1 MNEEVNVNVNEANEE
16 QEVKTYTQ
24 DEVME
29 LLQKEADKRVTEALK
44 KQEKKYQKEMAKQKS
59 LVGLD
64 EETRARA
71 EKEQRIADLEEQLM
85 QYKLANTKTEIAKV
99 LSNRG
104 LDANLVDFVVTNDDT
119 EECLAKIETLDKI
132 VKKMVK
138 AEVEK
143 KLPIYA
149 STPKMSINTEKMTKE
164 QFNKLPLMELQQIY
178 MTNKDL
184 YTELTKR

>member
-1 MNEEVNVNVNEANEE
+1 MDVNVNKTDGE

-24 DEVME
+24 EEVME

-64 EETRARA
+64 EEARAKA

-85 QYKLANTKTEIAKV
+85 KYKLANTKSEIAKV
-99 LSNRG
+99 LNNRG
-104 LDANLVDFVVTNDDT
+104 LDANLVEFVVTSDDT
-119 EECLAKIETLDKI
+119 DECLAKIEQLDKI

-143 KLPIYA
+143 KLPNYA
-149 STPKMSINTEKMTKE
+149 TTPKMSVQSEGMTKE
-164 QFNKLPLMELQQIY
+164 QFNKLSLAEQSELLK
-178 MTNKDL
+178 TNK
-184 YTELTKR
+184 ELVMNLLEK

>member
-1 MNEEVNVNVNEANEE
+1 MNEEMNVNVNESNEE

-24 DEVME
+24 EEVME

-64 EETRARA
+64 EEARAKA

-85 QYKLANTKTEIAKV
+85 KYKLANTKSEIAKV
-99 LSNRG
+99 LNNRG
-104 LDANLVDFVVTNDDT
+104 LDANLVEFVVTSDDT
-119 EECLAKIETLDKI
+119 DECLAKIEQLDKI

-143 KLPIYA
+143 KLPNYTTA
-149 STPKMSINTEKMTKE
+149 PKMSIASEGMTKE
-164 QFNKLPLMELQQIY
+164 KLASLDYEQQIAY
-178 MTNKDL
+178 L
-184 YTELTKR
+184 TEHPEFI